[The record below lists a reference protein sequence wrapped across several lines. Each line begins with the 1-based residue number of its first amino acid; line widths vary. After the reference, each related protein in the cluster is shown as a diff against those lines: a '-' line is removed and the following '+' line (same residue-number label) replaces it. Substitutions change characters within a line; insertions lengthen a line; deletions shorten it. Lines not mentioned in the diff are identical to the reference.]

1 MVRTYLNKILPVE
14 LFLCEPE
21 VKSVEGAWDLTDLL
35 HLDVVLRDPVKY
47 LCSDG
52 DLRNKVEKMR
62 KRCLKTSTPI
72 GAWKYKFPPFQA
84 FMADRQTSR
93 PTDGHGGS

>member
-1 MVRTYLNKILPVE
+1 MTVSCKGILRECEGRRKIYPRFKRLVRNYLNKILPVE

-62 KRCLKTSTPI
+62 KRCLITSAPI
-72 GAWKYKFPPFQA
+72 GAWK
-84 FMADRQTSR
+84 
-93 PTDGHGGS
+93 